1 MGMKTCKLVYTEA
14 EAALI
19 DKFQGITAKLKV
31 GPNGCIQLLFVE
43 DGKDKEE
50 TICTGEYVLNLDYN
64 KKYTVAKSPAEGYIN
79 DESSGSMIQLVK
91 SGVSSFKYTFKAGTE
106 VVSPPDGLED
116 FPEETPTNWQ
126 AEMPAL
132 IVRLA
137 NTLTRLESFLE
148 ASKF

>member
-1 MGMKTCKLVYTEA
+1 MKTCKLVYTQE

-19 DKFQGITAKLKV
+19 SKFQGITAKLKV

-43 DGKDKEE
+43 GGKEKEE
-50 TICTGEYVLNLDYN
+50 TICTGDYILNLDYN
-64 KKYTVAKSPAEGYIN
+64 KKYAVAKIPAEGHIN

-91 SGVSSFKYTFKAGTE
+91 SGVSSFKYTFKIGTE
-106 VVSPPDGLED
+106 VIAPPDGLED
-116 FPEETPTNWQ
+116 FPKESPTNWQ

-132 IVRLA
+132 IVRLT